1 MKIFLLIKKYSYK
14 IAVILN
20 IAMVFLLILSYLS
33 AFISPIYFY
42 PLAFLGLIYPFLLII
57 NLIFTLF
64 WIFRKSKLLLISLI
78 AIILGYSFIVRVF
91 QITIFKNENISKTE
105 KIKVLSY
112 NVRVFNLWKWTSERN
127 SPNKIFDFIRKSN
140 AEIVCIQEFY
150 SKEEKGKN
158 AHDSIL
164 KNSVLKNSHVSYT
177 SRLNRKS
184 NVGIATFTSFPI
196 VGKGKVSLAQDDNFC
211 IYTDI
216 LINNDT
222 VRVLNIHLE
231 SIHLGHDDYYLLENF
246 EKNDSI
252 NVDGIKS
259 IFYKFKKSYK
269 KRALQVIPIAKH
281 IKECKYPII
290 LCGDFNDTPVSY
302 VYQQLS
308 NKLDDA
314 FRQSGNGIGYTFV
327 NRYRTFRIDYILHSS
342 VLKSFDFKVT
352 HLRYSDH
359 YPIECSFN
367 FNH

>member
-1 MKIFLLIKKYSYK
+1 MKFWLLIKKYFFK
-14 IAVILN
+14 IAVSLN
-20 IAMVFLLILSYLS
+20 IGMVLLLILSYLS
-33 AFISPIYFY
+33 AFISPVYFY
-42 PLAFLGLIYPFLLII
+42 PLAFLGLTYPFLLII

-64 WIFRKSKLLLISLI
+64 WIFRKSKLFLLSFIT
-78 AIILGYSFIVRVF
+78 IILGFGYITRVF
-91 QITIFKNENISKTE
+91 QITIFSNDSVSETN

-112 NVRVFNLWKWTSERN
+112 NVRVFNLWKWTSEKN
-127 SPNKIFDFIRKSN
+127 SPNKIFDFIKQSN
-140 AEIVCIQEFY
+140 ADIACIQEFY

-158 AHDSIL
+158 AHDSL
-164 KNSVLKNSHVSYT
+164 LNSSKFKYSHLSYT
-177 SRLNRKS
+177 TLNKKS

-196 VGKGKVSLAQDDNFC
+196 VSKGKVILNKNDNFC
-211 IYTDI
+211 IFTD
-216 LINNDT
+216 LLVNKDT
-222 VRVLNIHLE
+222 LRVYNIHLE

-269 KRALQVIPIAKH
+269 KRALQVIPIVKH
-281 IKECKYPII
+281 ITKCKYPII

-314 FRQSGNGIGYTFV
+314 FRKSGNGIGYTYV

-342 VLKSFDFKVT
+342 GIKSADFKVT
-352 HLRYSDH
+352 HLEYSDH
-359 YPIECSFN
+359 YPVECSFY
-367 FNH
+367 FKP